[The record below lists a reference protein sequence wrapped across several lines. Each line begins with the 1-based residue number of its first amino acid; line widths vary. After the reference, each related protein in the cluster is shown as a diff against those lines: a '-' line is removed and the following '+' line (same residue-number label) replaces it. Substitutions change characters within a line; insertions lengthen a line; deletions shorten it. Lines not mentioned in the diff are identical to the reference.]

1 MIDPQCRSREWI
13 AQASKKLPNIVDPT
27 LVEKAIRAL
36 SLLESLVRSGCP
48 FVFKGGTAL
57 MLHLNTSRR
66 LSIDVDIVCKPGLDI
81 RDYLGKYGEEYGFTE
96 VHEIERQSR
105 TGVPKSHAEYRYAVA
120 YPSGSPLDKIL
131 LDVLYE
137 DIQYSEVV
145 SLPIDSPL
153 LKQMGGPVLV
163 QVPSLSDMLGDKL
176 TAFAPHTTGIPFF
189 KGGDAFFMEVMK
201 QLYDISTIL
210 DKVDN
215 LSAARK
221 TYSEIV
227 PIELGYRDLDH
238 LTLDDVLKDT
248 YNCAMNICLRG
259 TLSRTEYGYFS
270 DGARRVNNF
279 IIPENYNVDIAIRDA
294 AKVAYL
300 VRLLQTGSDQ
310 VRHYVPEMDEEL
322 AGALIQDQS
331 LNKLNRTKKISLEA
345 FFYFLE
351 IEKMAAGL

>member
-1 MIDPQCRSREWI
+1 MIDPQSRSLEWI
-13 AQASKKLPNIVDPT
+13 QEASKHIPNIVDT
-27 LVEKAIRAL
+27 ALVEKAIRAL

-57 MLHLNTSRR
+57 MLHLDTSRR

-81 RDYLGKYGEEYGFTE
+81 RDYLGKYGNEYGFTD
-96 VHEIERQSR
+96 VHEMERQSR
-105 TGVPKSHAEYRYAVA
+105 TGVPKSHAEYRYAVT
-120 YPSGSPLDKIL
+120 YPSGSPVDKIL

-137 DIQYSEVV
+137 DIHYNQVV
-145 SLPIDSPL
+145 PLSIASPL
-153 LKQMGGPVLV
+153 LKQTGEPVMV
-163 QVPSLSDMLGDKL
+163 QSPSLCDMLGDKL

-189 KGGDAFFMEVMK
+189 KGEDEFFMEVMK
-201 QLYDISTIL
+201 QLYDVSSIL
-210 DKVDN
+210 DRIDD
-215 LSAARK
+215 LSAVRK

-227 PIELGYRDLDH
+227 PIELGYRKLDH
-238 LTLDDVLKDT
+238 LGQEDVLEDT

-259 TLSRTEYGYFS
+259 ALSRTEYAYYS

-300 VRLLQTGSDQ
+300 VRLLQTGNN
-310 VRHYVPEMDEEL
+310 VVKHYKPEMDGEL
-322 AGALIQDQS
+322 TSALIQNQN

-351 IEKMAAGL
+351 IEKMAEA